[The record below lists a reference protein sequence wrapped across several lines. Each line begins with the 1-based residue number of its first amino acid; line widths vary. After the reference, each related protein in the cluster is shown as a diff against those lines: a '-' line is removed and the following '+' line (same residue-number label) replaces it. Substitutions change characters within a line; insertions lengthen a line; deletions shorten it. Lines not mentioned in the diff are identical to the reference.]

1 MKERIR
7 TLIVDD
13 DEDLRELLGLA
24 LSEEGFSVETACDG
38 LDALERLRA
47 RRCDV
52 LLVDLRMPRMNG
64 LELMD
69 ALKREPSLAG
79 IPVVVITGDTVQ
91 GQEALAAGASA
102 LLRKP
107 FDVSD
112 AVAAIL
118 QHGPRSR
125 RTAA

>member
-13 DEDLRELLGLA
+13 DEDLRELLGLG
-24 LSEEGFSVETACDG
+24 LSEEGFDVDTARDG
-38 LDALERLRA
+38 LDALEKLRV

-69 ALKREPSLAG
+69 ALKREPSLAE

-91 GQEALAAGASA
+91 GQDALASGAAA

-107 FDVSD
+107 FDVGD

-118 QHGPRSR
+118 EHAPRR
-125 RTAA
+125 RRRAA